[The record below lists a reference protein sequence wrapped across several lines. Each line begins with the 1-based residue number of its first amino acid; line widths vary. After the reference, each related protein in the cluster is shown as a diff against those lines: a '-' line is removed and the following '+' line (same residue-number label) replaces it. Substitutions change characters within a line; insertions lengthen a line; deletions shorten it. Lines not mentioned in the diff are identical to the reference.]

1 MEEETELFQMLTGVV
16 LNLFTKYFYLQ
27 ANGMAFL
34 WSLRLCTVV
43 VICFGWWTVSERKYA
58 SSLDGCYVCQYMA
71 YKSLCFCVMLNSSA
85 SDGGSSISLILELSR
100 QPN

>member
-34 WSLRLCTVV
+34 
-43 VICFGWWTVSERKYA
+43 
-58 SSLDGCYVCQYMA
+58 
-71 YKSLCFCVMLNSSA
+71 
-85 SDGGSSISLILELSR
+85 
-100 QPN
+100 